1 MMYDINL
8 TGHGIILGM
17 QETKVNFQTYEKCM
31 QVKTCTKLTLEKIS
45 YSADLGIW
53 NKTLVNH

>member
-45 YSADLGIW
+45 YSADLGI
-53 NKTLVNH
+53 